1 MAACNDIYYSRKK
14 ISVPLQTD
22 SRSVSNKV
30 YLICPCCVK
39 QRQHLYMLKK
49 LYACRECT
57 NLSYASQSE
66 GKQDRLARRIRKLRT
81 NLWGSS
87 AEINNLVEST
97 MYFQKPK
104 YMKWKSFEVKRDK
117 ILSIERQYW
126 SLCEIRLE
134 KMWPN

>member
-1 MAACNDIYYSRKK
+1 
-14 ISVPLQTD
+14 
-22 SRSVSNKV
+22 
-30 YLICPCCVK
+30 
-39 QRQHLYMLKK
+39 MLKK

-81 NLWGSS
+81 NLWVSS